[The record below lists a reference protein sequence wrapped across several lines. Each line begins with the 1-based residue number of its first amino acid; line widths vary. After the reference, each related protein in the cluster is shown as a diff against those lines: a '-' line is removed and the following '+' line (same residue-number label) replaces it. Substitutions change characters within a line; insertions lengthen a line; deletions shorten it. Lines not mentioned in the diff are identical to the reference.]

1 MADEK
6 KVSGK
11 TRAGTTAKPFPWE
24 EAIGEQYERT
34 KSRLK
39 GLATEP
45 EAELQRILEQYL
57 PKKSDSR
64 EERMQ
69 KLEDLA
75 MGFAGTTIGKVG
87 NVRVKSTVK
96 DPLRMAFP
104 GIYQRPDVIAA
115 EAASRVAPESP
126 NLKAIF
132 GVTRDDLYEMGKGRQ
147 GNLPGTLPGAA
158 AKPRGSEAAA
168 RIMLP
173 KNEQRIIDT
182 LAEAEK
188 YPELV
193 RGMDPWYVMDPL
205 FQRMEKLL
213 GRERAIE
220 EYTKFNTLMGMASPG
235 TEVLTEIPR
244 GTAAYYLQKQG
255 RFPDFFEYAGVP
267 AARRGA
273 NFPADIKNV
282 PGHMYHTTSQALPMQ
297 RYLEAGEMQMDSPKV
312 PLYIEA
318 SGVPEIGFQTATP
331 VGDAHWSR
339 SVGLADTRGKA
350 MRKGKE
356 VVPGASVT
364 NPEMTMLAPWWR
376 ESIAEP
382 LGLESV
388 PAQARAWGT
397 FSGQTGVTTPIGAPK
412 LELIADKIAETAR
425 RLGVSLEKARDL
437 VLTGEAYAGK
447 KQGGAVGMA
456 QGGLAQ
462 YGLRHS
468 GEGVKGKG
476 YFGPMAGREGTVTE
490 LSAED
495 ESGEFPLVVPTLT
508 AEEIELLLAG
518 KDPTAEMMEKAS
530 SWAATRRKRG
540 ESPFASPTEVR
551 MPRPKAE
558 GGSVNLTD
566 LPDEV
571 TPANWREHLQ
581 NNVLADARA
590 LLGVKDGGV
599 INLDEL
605 IEKSLKK
612 KDGGVIN
619 LDELIDWTLA
629 KAEHRKMKEGGAVKM
644 QGGGNPGEV
653 SGEMFKPKPLSIPEP
668 ITDLVEA
675 LRRQFEKEKRS
686 MRKPGAVQ
694 DVLMRGPVAAYAGA
708 PADIV
713 GMGGELLDFV
723 QKKIPA
729 LRKPAS
735 VMDTGPEKT
744 PPMGYAPMFP
754 LSPEGS
760 YGTTAVQE
768 MMGKAGLTTGEERPL
783 FETGAMVAAPVAGYA
798 GLKAG
803 KALPSVIKPKSQ
815 EVIST
820 TAKTLEEGV
829 KPYATTQ
836 EGPFFRVS
844 PASINRGSAGV
855 KGNLEAGRE
864 SAEVATGTSR
874 GDVSEPFAGQSFQDL
889 TAEKNFPFEIADAY
903 TRETSGLPYAL
914 PSMTE
919 GSLAKQSAVGK
930 TFELAATDAPAYKN
944 AVFEAYKK
952 EFPNIVEQA
961 NAKDYD
967 DLLEKAYLQLAKETE
982 EQFSR
987 LPINLSYHQ
996 AGEGNYKSSAEM
1008 LHDVHRNKHLY
1019 VFQGGDPH
1027 DFLNAVD
1034 PVTGLNTNEKFRAVH
1049 DFFGHAV
1056 HGTQFGPKG
1065 EEMAW
1070 LAHSQ
1075 MYSPLARLAMTSETR
1090 GQNSFVNFTP
1100 INAELKKTISSIED
1114 ELYEARRRGRDSD
1127 VQRLEQL
1134 KSALFNEFQFAPQKS
1149 VLLPPEFTS
1158 QKYQGGMPAYIQ
1170 NLIEP
1175 KAGTTTKT
1183 ALTHYSTSPS
1193 LTMTDPLKYGTGL
1206 AGEEARRLEDVTGA
1220 VRPRTYFYAGE
1231 PGEVIPEVGLGPY
1244 RYRSEGTSLY
1254 DLAVDPLNFRSLAA
1268 EANRIP
1274 FTASTNAGLVRQSQA
1289 LADLERL
1296 IKEYGY
1302 EGYLQPGGRSPA
1314 AAVFKPKPVERRATG
1329 GRTTKADLEREYRMA
1344 FGGGVFNTDPDI
1356 TDSGRIIPH
1365 NI

>member
-126 NLKAIF
+126 NLKALF

-220 EYTKFNTLMGMASPG
+220 EYTKLNTLMGMASPG

-267 AARRGA
+267 AAKRGA

-312 PLYIEA
+312 PMYIEA
-318 SGVPEIGFQTATP
+318 SGVPATGFQTATP

-339 SVGLADTRGKA
+339 AVGLADTRGTA
-350 MRKGKE
+350 TRKGKE

-364 NPEMTMLAPWWR
+364 NPEMVMLAPWWR
-376 ESIAEP
+376 ESIANP

-437 VLTGEAYAGK
+437 VLTGETYAGK

-476 YFGPMAGREGTVTE
+476 YFGLMAGRDGTVTE

-508 AEEIELLLAG
+508 AEELDRLLAG
-518 KDPTAEMMEKAS
+518 GEPTPEMLDKAS

-540 ESPFASPTEVR
+540 ESPFASPTELR

-571 TPANWREHLQ
+571 NPSNWREHLQ

-599 INLDEL
+599 INLDDL
-605 IEKSLKK
+605 IEQALKK
-612 KDGGVIN
+612 KDGGAIDLN
-619 LDELIDWTLA
+619 DLIDWTLA
-629 KAEHRKMKEGGAVKM
+629 KSEHRKMKE
-644 QGGGNPGEV
+644 
-653 SGEMFKPKPLSIPEP
+653 
-668 ITDLVEA
+668 
-675 LRRQFEKEKRS
+675 
-686 MRKPGAVQ
+686 
-694 DVLMRGPVAAYAGA
+694 
-708 PADIV
+708 
-713 GMGGELLDFV
+713 
-723 QKKIPA
+723 KK
-729 LRKPAS
+729 
-735 VMDTGPEKT
+735 
-744 PPMGYAPMFP
+744 
-754 LSPEGS
+754 
-760 YGTTAVQE
+760 
-768 MMGKAGLTTGEERPL
+768 KA
-783 FETGAMVAAPVAGYA
+783 
-798 GLKAG
+798 
-803 KALPSVIKPKSQ
+803 
-815 EVIST
+815 
-820 TAKTLEEGV
+820 
-829 KPYATTQ
+829 
-836 EGPFFRVS
+836 
-844 PASINRGSAGV
+844 N
-855 KGNLEAGRE
+855 
-864 SAEVATGTSR
+864 
-874 GDVSEPFAGQSFQDL
+874 
-889 TAEKNFPFEIADAY
+889 
-903 TRETSGLPYAL
+903 
-914 PSMTE
+914 
-919 GSLAKQSAVGK
+919 
-930 TFELAATDAPAYKN
+930 
-944 AVFEAYKK
+944 
-952 EFPNIVEQA
+952 
-961 NAKDYD
+961 
-967 DLLEKAYLQLAKETE
+967 
-982 EQFSR
+982 
-987 LPINLSYHQ
+987 
-996 AGEGNYKSSAEM
+996 
-1008 LHDVHRNKHLY
+1008 
-1019 VFQGGDPH
+1019 
-1027 DFLNAVD
+1027 
-1034 PVTGLNTNEKFRAVH
+1034 
-1049 DFFGHAV
+1049 
-1056 HGTQFGPKG
+1056 
-1065 EEMAW
+1065 
-1070 LAHSQ
+1070 
-1075 MYSPLARLAMTSETR
+1075 
-1090 GQNSFVNFTP
+1090 
-1100 INAELKKTISSIED
+1100 
-1114 ELYEARRRGRDSD
+1114 
-1127 VQRLEQL
+1127 
-1134 KSALFNEFQFAPQKS
+1134 
-1149 VLLPPEFTS
+1149 
-1158 QKYQGGMPAYIQ
+1158 
-1170 NLIEP
+1170 
-1175 KAGTTTKT
+1175 
-1183 ALTHYSTSPS
+1183 
-1193 LTMTDPLKYGTGL
+1193 
-1206 AGEEARRLEDVTGA
+1206 
-1220 VRPRTYFYAGE
+1220 
-1231 PGEVIPEVGLGPY
+1231 
-1244 RYRSEGTSLY
+1244 
-1254 DLAVDPLNFRSLAA
+1254 
-1268 EANRIP
+1268 
-1274 FTASTNAGLVRQSQA
+1274 
-1289 LADLERL
+1289 
-1296 IKEYGY
+1296 
-1302 EGYLQPGGRSPA
+1302 
-1314 AAVFKPKPVERRATG
+1314 
-1329 GRTTKADLEREYRMA
+1329 
-1344 FGGGVFNTDPDI
+1344 GGGVFNTDPDI
-1356 TDSGRIIPH
+1356 TDSGRIIPEH
-1365 NI
+1365 TI